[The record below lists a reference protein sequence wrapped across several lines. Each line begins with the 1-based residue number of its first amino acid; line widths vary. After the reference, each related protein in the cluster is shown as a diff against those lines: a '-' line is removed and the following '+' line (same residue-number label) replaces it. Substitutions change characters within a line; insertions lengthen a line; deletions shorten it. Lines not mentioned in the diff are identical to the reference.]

1 MLCAVAEY
9 DELPVRHNED
19 KVNAALS
26 ETVRWPVD
34 SRTVDDPHTKANL
47 LLQVSCSLSA
57 VCIAG
62 QVLLSLKYAFVAVSS
77 QLLASLMTTCG
88 QTRNPAAL
96 GQPQPGCYLA
106 VGLCCSHWVGSTS
119 ADTASQFI

>member
-1 MLCAVAEY
+1 MQVLFVLCAVAEY

-47 LLQVSCSLSA
+47 LLQVRCSLPA
-57 VCIAG
+57 VCVGGFTSPA
-62 QVLLSLKYAFVAVSS
+62 VTEVMLLVH
-77 QLLASLMTTCG
+77 
-88 QTRNPAAL
+88 
-96 GQPQPGCYLA
+96 
-106 VGLCCSHWVGSTS
+106 LCL
-119 ADTASQFI
+119 